1 MKYQCI
7 QQHRGT
13 LSIRASCGVLGV
25 SQSGY
30 YAWREQQSSKEGS
43 DAEEAR
49 WVEKIRQLHQ
59 KSRCTYGSPRIT
71 AALRDEGAVCNRKRI
86 ARLMRKYGICAKH
99 KRRFRRTTRAN
110 PRHRAAPNLL
120 NQQFWASRPDE
131 KWLSDF
137 TFIDTAEGWLYLA
150 AVEDVFSR
158 KIVGWAMSEQ
168 MDTRLVLDALRMAL
182 GQRRPQHLTLL
193 HHSDQGSQYTS
204 LAYQQL
210 LIDFGITIS
219 MSDAGNCYDNAMIE
233 SFFGT
238 LKTEC
243 ADYVFPDRRSAR
255 SELFAYIE
263 AWYNPHRLHSGI
275 GYCSPNN
282 FEKRFYLDNN

>member
-1 MKYQCI
+1 M
-7 QQHRGT
+7 
-13 LSIRASCGVLGV
+13 ASVPN
-25 SQSGY
+25 
-30 YAWREQQSSKEGS
+30 
-43 DAEEAR
+43 
-49 WVEKIRQLHQ
+49 
-59 KSRCTYGSPRIT
+59 T
-71 AALRDEGAVCNRKRI
+71 N
-86 ARLMRKYGICAKH
+86 
-99 KRRFRRTTRAN
+99 RTTRAN
-110 PRHRAAPNLL
+110 PRHRAAPNRL
-120 NQQFWASRPDE
+120 NQQCWASRPDE
-131 KWLSDF
+131 KWLSDL

-182 GQRRPQHLTLL
+182 RQPRPHHLTLL

-210 LIDFGITIS
+210 LIDCGMTIS
-219 MSDAGNCYDNAMIE
+219 MRDVGNCYDNAMIE

-243 ADYVFPDRRSAR
+243 ADHVFPDRHSACA
-255 SELFAYIE
+255 ELFAYIE
-263 AWYNPHRLHSGI
+263 ACYHPHRLHS
-275 GYCSPNN
+275 STPNN